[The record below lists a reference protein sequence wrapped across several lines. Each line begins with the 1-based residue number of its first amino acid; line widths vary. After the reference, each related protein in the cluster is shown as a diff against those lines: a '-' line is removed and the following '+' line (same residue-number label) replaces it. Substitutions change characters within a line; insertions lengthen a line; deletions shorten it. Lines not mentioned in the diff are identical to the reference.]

1 MPPPPQ
7 FKNDAERQTYE
18 RARKRAQAEAGFF
31 VHLMWY
37 GIIIGFLFIINMM
50 TVPGYLWV
58 VWPALGWG
66 FGLASHFS
74 AVYGWRWVHDRV
86 FQPAVARE
94 VQREV
99 LQEKE
104 QLRTEKQASLDE
116 LTATFAHEIR
126 NPIAAAKSLVQQMGE
141 DPTSHENVEY
151 AKVALDE
158 LARVER
164 SVSHLLKYAK
174 EEDYKFENVNLAWV
188 LDGALTQMRSKLEAN
203 SVAVSRAYLSGP
215 TVRADADKLRQ
226 VFSNIIDNAIDAM
239 ESTTG
244 ERRLE
249 FAIQNNG
256 AGMAAVRIR
265 DNGCGIAD
273 DKIAKIFNPFYT
285 SKTNGTGL
293 GLGVAKKVIDSHR
306 GTIEVHSK
314 VGQGTEFVLAIP
326 LSDSV
331 RDNDDVVQS
340 SAESPDIVGEAAAE
354 PAPQNNAGNNNSGAA
369 TTPIIPLAAGGAVRA
384 DLEATKLKGRLLV
397 VDDERGIV
405 IALKGL
411 FTKEGY
417 EVETAESGEEA
428 LEKVKAGL
436 FHVIITDLS
445 MKGMSGLELLKH
457 VRELDPACAVLMITA
472 FGTQRI
478 AVEAMK
484 AGAEDYLPKPFD
496 NDELRMKVRKVM
508 ETQLLKR
515 EHNQLLE
522 QVRLETGVF
531 ENMVGR
537 SRAMM
542 RVFETIDK
550 VAPTDVTVLIRGES
564 GTGKELV
571 ARAIHFRSPR
581 ARKPFIAVNCAA
593 FSRELVESELFG
605 HEKGA
610 FTGAVARREGKFEAA
625 NGGTLFLDEIGDM
638 ALETQAKLLRV
649 LQEQVF
655 ERIGGNQPLSVD
667 VRIIAATN
675 QDLEAMIEQGKFRED
690 LYYRLKVVEVRVP
703 PVRERRED
711 VPLMV
716 QHFIAEA
723 RQRFSA
729 PEKQLTPEAMR
740 ACVEAPWKGN
750 ARSLKAAIEQ
760 AVILSS
766 GANITPEDLFAGSEP
781 EGDHASA
788 PAANASNH
796 VAAASDNGESAM
808 TFREAKEKFVGDW
821 ERDFFVRALRA
832 TGGNISRAA
841 ERTGMYRQSFQQKMR
856 ELGITLADI
865 GLAPK
870 SDAN

>member
-1 MPPPPQ
+1 
-7 FKNDAERQTYE
+7 
-18 RARKRAQAEAGFF
+18 
-31 VHLMWY
+31 
-37 GIIIGFLFIINMM
+37 
-50 TVPGYLWV
+50 
-58 VWPALGWG
+58 
-66 FGLASHFS
+66 
-74 AVYGWRWVHDRV
+74 
-86 FQPAVARE
+86 
-94 VQREV
+94 
-99 LQEKE
+99 
-104 QLRTEKQASLDE
+104 
-116 LTATFAHEIR
+116 
-126 NPIAAAKSLVQQMGE
+126 
-141 DPTSHENVEY
+141 
-151 AKVALDE
+151 
-158 LARVER
+158 
-164 SVSHLLKYAK
+164 
-174 EEDYKFENVNLAWV
+174 
-188 LDGALTQMRSKLEAN
+188 
-203 SVAVSRAYLSGP
+203 
-215 TVRADADKLRQ
+215 
-226 VFSNIIDNAIDAM
+226 
-239 ESTTG
+239 
-244 ERRLE
+244 
-249 FAIQNNG
+249 
-256 AGMAAVRIR
+256 
-265 DNGCGIAD
+265 
-273 DKIAKIFNPFYT
+273 
-285 SKTNGTGL
+285 
-293 GLGVAKKVIDSHR
+293 
-306 GTIEVHSK
+306 
-314 VGQGTEFVLAIP
+314 
-326 LSDSV
+326 
-331 RDNDDVVQS
+331 
-340 SAESPDIVGEAAAE
+340 
-354 PAPQNNAGNNNSGAA
+354 
-369 TTPIIPLAAGGAVRA
+369 
-384 DLEATKLKGRLLV
+384 LKGRLLV

-531 ENMVGR
+531 ENMVGK

-655 ERIGGNQPLSVD
+655 ERIGGNQPLNVD

-690 LYYRLKVVEVRVP
+690 LYYRLKVVEIRVP

-766 GANITPEDLFAGSEP
+766 GTGITAEDLFAGSEP
-781 EGDHASA
+781 EGDHADS
-788 PAANASNH
+788 PVPGSSNH
-796 VAAASDNGESAM
+796 TSATGENGGESEL
-808 TFREAKEKFVGDW
+808 TFTEAKKKFVGNW
-821 ERDFFVRALRA
+821 ERDYFLRHLRA

>member
-1 MPPPPQ
+1 MARKFEAKAERFERKMRSRFDKQTQKYSGVSVDPAENMPPPPQ

-37 GIIIGFLFIINMM
+37 GIIIGFLFIINLM
-50 TVPGYLWV
+50 TTGFGGYPWFI
-58 VWPALGWG
+58 WPALGWG
-66 FGLASHFS
+66 FGIASHFS

-314 VGQGTEFVLAIP
+314 VGHGTEFVLAIP

-331 RDNDDVVQS
+331 RDSDDVVQS
-340 SAESPDIVGEAAAE
+340 SAAPTTMAPCATSERPESPDIVGEAAAE
-354 PAPQNNAGNNNSGAA
+354 PAPNNAGRQQQRCGYHADNAARSGR
-369 TTPIIPLAAGGAVRA
+369 AVRA

-655 ERIGGNQPLSVD
+655 ERIGGNQPLNVD

-675 QDLEAMIEQGKFRED
+675 QDLEVDDRAGQVSRG
-690 LYYRLKVVEVRVP
+690 
-703 PVRERRED
+703 
-711 VPLMV
+711 PLL
-716 QHFIAEA
+716 
-723 RQRFSA
+723 
-729 PEKQLTPEAMR
+729 PT
-740 ACVEAPWKGN
+740 
-750 ARSLKAAIEQ
+750 
-760 AVILSS
+760 
-766 GANITPEDLFAGSEP
+766 
-781 EGDHASA
+781 EG
-788 PAANASNH
+788 
-796 VAAASDNGESAM
+796 G
-808 TFREAKEKFVGDW
+808 
-821 ERDFFVRALRA
+821 RD
-832 TGGNISRAA
+832 SRASCA
-841 ERTGMYRQSFQQKMR
+841 RAARRRTADGAAFYR
-856 ELGITLADI
+856 G
-865 GLAPK
+865 GAPTFLRT
-870 SDAN
+870 

>member
-1 MPPPPQ
+1 M
-7 FKNDAERQTYE
+7 
-18 RARKRAQAEAGFF
+18 
-31 VHLMWY
+31 
-37 GIIIGFLFIINMM
+37 
-50 TVPGYLWV
+50 
-58 VWPALGWG
+58 
-66 FGLASHFS
+66 
-74 AVYGWRWVHDRV
+74 
-86 FQPAVARE
+86 
-94 VQREV
+94 
-99 LQEKE
+99 
-104 QLRTEKQASLDE
+104 
-116 LTATFAHEIR
+116 
-126 NPIAAAKSLVQQMGE
+126 
-141 DPTSHENVEY
+141 
-151 AKVALDE
+151 
-158 LARVER
+158 
-164 SVSHLLKYAK
+164 
-174 EEDYKFENVNLAWV
+174 
-188 LDGALTQMRSKLEAN
+188 
-203 SVAVSRAYLSGP
+203 
-215 TVRADADKLRQ
+215 
-226 VFSNIIDNAIDAM
+226 
-239 ESTTG
+239 
-244 ERRLE
+244 
-249 FAIQNNG
+249 
-256 AGMAAVRIR
+256 
-265 DNGCGIAD
+265 
-273 DKIAKIFNPFYT
+273 
-285 SKTNGTGL
+285 
-293 GLGVAKKVIDSHR
+293 
-306 GTIEVHSK
+306 
-314 VGQGTEFVLAIP
+314 
-326 LSDSV
+326 
-331 RDNDDVVQS
+331 
-340 SAESPDIVGEAAAE
+340 
-354 PAPQNNAGNNNSGAA
+354 
-369 TTPIIPLAAGGAVRA
+369 
-384 DLEATKLKGRLLV
+384 KGRLLV

-655 ERIGGNQPLSVD
+655 ERIGGNQPLNVD

-690 LYYRLKVVEVRVP
+690 LYYRLKVVEIRVP

-723 RQRFSA
+723 RNRFSA

-760 AVILSS
+760 AVILSPGKEITAGRS
-766 GANITPEDLFAGSEP
+766 VRRIGTGGRSRELAGARARRITRRRRSE
-781 EGDHASA
+781 
-788 PAANASNH
+788 
-796 VAAASDNGESAM
+796 NGESAM

-856 ELGITLADI
+856 ELGITIENI